1 MKSWTVEG
9 GVKRIK
15 MGGMGECREDESA
28 GNSMGLRKSEAMGL
42 LIVARVD
49 LPDN

>member
-15 MGGMGECREDESA
+15 MGCREDESA